1 MYFTIMILVF
11 INLKIF
17 EFIINTTE
25 TKECSSDIIYHKF
38 SDFNEL
44 NFTCVI
50 NQTKSVVFYPRKS
63 ILLDSQLKQPPYI
76 NSSIITPTKIIF
88 INLKGIDILSHHL
101 LNYLNSNNYHLTIQ
115 KSIFEFYFQN
125 SKIKQL
131 ECSSEAIYTLF
142 QNIFPKNINL
152 IFLNSNKYSSS
163 ICPFFFKN
171 SSIKQLTIKN
181 LVNVFV
187 KKNYIQFANDSKT
200 ICDNLE
206 NNCDRL
212 ELKDVFKIL
221 ITNKILSKCV
231 FKRLNYI
238 YIYGVLNGIEK
249 NVFIHFLEIK
259 QIRLQLENLKELISY
274 KLDWLK
280 YINFNEKTLKNIS
293 FITEV
298 NLENSDNLNSIAYK
312 FLNEDYCDFF
322 QDILKLDDIRLRLMR
337 LGFFIKV

>member
-1 MYFTIMILVF
+1 M
-11 INLKIF
+11 
-17 EFIINTTE
+17 
-25 TKECSSDIIYHKF
+25 
-38 SDFNEL
+38 
-44 NFTCVI
+44 
-50 NQTKSVVFYPRKS
+50 
-63 ILLDSQLKQPPYI
+63 
-76 NSSIITPTKIIF
+76 
-88 INLKGIDILSHHL
+88 
-101 LNYLNSNNYHLTIQ
+101 
-115 KSIFEFYFQN
+115 
-125 SKIKQL
+125 
-131 ECSSEAIYTLF
+131 
-142 QNIFPKNINL
+142 
-152 IFLNSNKYSSS
+152 
-163 ICPFFFKN
+163 
-171 SSIKQLTIKN
+171 
-181 LVNVFV
+181 FV